1 MTTTFKQKLKNKELL
16 IGTLISMN
24 HPAVTEM
31 MIKAGYDWLFIDAE
45 HGAFDP
51 AAAQSMLQAAGDT
64 PCLIRVPHSD
74 GVWIKKA
81 LDIGAAGIIV
91 PQVNSAAEA
100 EAVVQAAKYPPR
112 GQRGVGLGRAH
123 GYGFEFQEYM
133 ANANEETTVI
143 IQAESSAAVED
154 IEEICAVPG
163 VDSIFIGPNDLS
175 ASLGHFGEFEH
186 PEVQSAMDRVQQ
198 AAESAGLTLGYFGS
212 TTESVLPA
220 INKGYSLITVGV
232 DVLFM
237 GQAAAATL
245 TDLRD
250 QV

>member
-1 MTTTFKQKLKNKELL
+1 MTQTFKQRLQKNEFM

-24 HPAVTEM
+24 QPAVAEI

-51 AAAQSMLQAAGDT
+51 ADTQSLLQAAGDT
-64 PCLIRVPHSD
+64 PCLIRVPHSE

-123 GYGFEFQEYM
+123 GFGFDFQHYM

-143 IQAESSAAVED
+143 IQAESSAAIED
-154 IEEICAVPG
+154 IEAICAVPG
-163 VDSIFIGPNDLS
+163 VDCIFIGPNDLS
-175 ASLGHFGEFEH
+175 ASLGHFGEFDH
-186 PEVQSAMDRVQQ
+186 PDVQSAMDRVQQ
-198 AAESAGLTLGYFGS
+198 AAQSAGIALGYFGV
-212 TTESVLPA
+212 TPESVQPA
-220 INKGYSLITVGV
+220 IDKGYSLIAVGV
-232 DVLFM
+232 DVLFL
-237 GQAAAATL
+237 GQAAAATVA
-245 TDLRD
+245 TLRD
-250 QV
+250 KN